1 MLKQDM
7 KKVYDVVEIQEIL
20 GIGRSKVY
28 EFLEKVFKEQ
38 KPFLVIKIGK
48 LYKVPKESFD
58 KWISGEPNQM

>member
-7 KKVYDVVEIQEIL
+7 KKVYDVIEIQEIL

-58 KWISGEPNQM
+58 KWINGESNQE